1 MSESPYNAIVCRY
14 AEIALK
20 GGNRGHF
27 EKLFVQGIRR
37 ALKMGEDLKIDRERG
52 RVLLHLRKYAP
63 FSSEQLAH
71 IHDRL
76 GHAFGLASYSPG
88 IVTKSTLDAIES
100 VIDSTFE
107 DHLTARIAGRAS
119 ISYRMRAR
127 RNLKTFPL
135 SSNQIEVHFADQ
147 LLPKYPQLQLDL
159 ENAELTIGVE
169 VRRDWSFIFFDEIP
183 GPGGLPSGS
192 ASPALAMLSGG
203 IDSAVACYQL
213 MKRGCSLHFL
223 TFHSAPYTPPE
234 SVDKV
239 RRLVQL
245 LNGYQRKG
253 RFFACN
259 MVNAQKAVRDNCT
272 EKFRTILYRRIMV
285 RVGTL
290 LAQKFASEALITG
303 DSVGQ
308 VASQTVRNISVIN
321 DACPMLILRPLI
333 GTDKED
339 IVRTARALGTFETS
353 EVQCADS
360 CTVFAPGS
368 PTTGAKLAF
377 IKSDEAELDMATLI
391 RDCIDNTISI
401 DPATGMEYA
410 LEFEFTDE
418 DIQSVINSQ

>member
-1 MSESPYNAIVCRY
+1 MSESPYNAVVCRY

-52 RVLLHLRKYAP
+52 RVLLHLPKYAA
-63 FSSEQLAH
+63 FSDAQLEH
-71 IHDRL
+71 IHSRL
-76 GHAFGLASYSPG
+76 GHAFGLSSYSPG
-88 IVTKSTLDAIES
+88 VVTESKLEIIES
-100 VIDSTFE
+100 VIDDTFDAE
-107 DHLTARIAGRAS
+107 LNKRLAGRDS

-135 SSNQIEVHFADQ
+135 SSNQIEVHFADR
-147 LLPKYPQLQLDL
+147 LLPNYPQLKLDL
-159 ENAELTIGVE
+159 QNAEISIGVE
-169 VRRDWSFIFFDEIP
+169 VRRDWSFIFYDTIP

-192 ASPALAMLSGG
+192 ASSALAMLSGG
-203 IDSAVACYQL
+203 IDSPVACYQL

-239 RRLVQL
+239 RELVQL

-259 MVNAQKAVRDNCT
+259 MVNTQKAVRDDCT
-272 EKFRTILYRRIMV
+272 EKFRTILYRRVMV
-285 RVGTL
+285 RVGAL
-290 LAQKFASEALITG
+290 LAHKFGSEALITG

-308 VASQTVRNISVIN
+308 VASQTVRNIGVIN
-321 DACPMLILRPLI
+321 EACPMLIMRPLV
-333 GTDKED
+333 GTDKDD
-339 IVRTARALGTFETS
+339 IVRTARAIGTFKVS

-360 CTVFAPGS
+360 CTVFAPSS
-368 PTTGAKLAF
+368 PATGAKLAYV
-377 IKSDEAELDMATLI
+377 KTDESKLDMTALI
-391 RDCIDNTISI
+391 RDCIDNTVSI
-401 DPATGMEYA
+401 DPATGNEYA
-410 LEFEFTDE
+410 LEFEFSDE
-418 DIQSVINSQ
+418 DIEAVLA